1 YEEAGALRDM
11 FQNHL
16 MQLLSIV
23 AMEPPIHYDG
33 ASVRDRKADVMK
45 SIIPINPEHLGEVAV
60 RGQYGP
66 GVIDGNP
73 VPGYRQE
80 EGVNPESTTE
90 TFAALKLLVDSW
102 RWADVPFYL
111 RSGKR
116 MPRKLTEVV
125 IQFKRVPHLFF
136 QETPQDEIAP
146 NLLIM
151 RIQPDEGI
159 SLRFGA
165 KALGAEMLIRQVQM
179 DFAYRIAFGE
189 FPATAYETLL
199 LDAMQRQGALF
210 NRSDAVEMAWKVL
223 APVLEMW
230 HATRPY
236 TSFPNYAAGSWGP
249 AAADALL
256 SRDGRAWK
264 NSLRGMKNGQ

>member
-1 YEEAGALRDM
+1 M

-16 MQLLSIV
+16 MQLLALV
-23 AMEPPIHYDG
+23 AMEPPTHYD
-33 ASVRDRKADVMK
+33 SQSLRDRKADALRAIV
-45 SIIPINPEHLGEVAV
+45 PIDPESLGEVAV

-66 GVIDGNP
+66 GVIEGQQ

-80 EGVNPESTTE
+80 EGVNPGSVTE
-90 TFAALKLLVDSW
+90 TFAALKLMVDNW

-116 MPRKLTEVV
+116 MPRKLTEIV

-146 NLLIM
+146 NLLIL

-165 KALGAEMLIRQVQM
+165 KALGPEMLIRQVQM

-199 LDAMQRQGALF
+199 LDAMQRQAALF
-210 NRSDAVEMAWKVL
+210 NRSDAVEMAWKAL

-230 HATRPY
+230 QATRPFQP
-236 TSFPNYAAGSWGP
+236 FPNYVAGSWGP
-249 AAADALL
+249 AASDALL
-256 SRDGRAWK
+256 ARDGRAWK
-264 NSLRGMKNGQ
+264 NPSR